1 MTRTWRIGW
10 KILLPLALLLVLLAL
25 VFVLSLSRGES
36 AFKLAVL
43 VGIFLPLLL
52 ILIGSL
58 RRRVVLDDRGVQV
71 VRLFDVKS
79 FTWNE
84 LTSLEAA
91 SVRGRAFITLC
102 AGDEFAILSNSYG
115 DFNGLVRALV
125 ERLPEAGVSEE
136 AKRLLDRKDSVMA
149 GAFPL
154 WFGVVALVYILWH
167 MLAGQG

>member
-58 RRRVVLDDRGVQV
+58 RRRVVLDDQGVQV
-71 VRLFDVKS
+71 VRLFDVKT

-102 AGDEFAILSNSYG
+102 AGDDFAILSNSYG
-115 DFNGLVRALV
+115 DFNGLVRALA
-125 ERLPEAGVSEE
+125 ERMPKEGISEE
-136 AKRLLDRKDSVMA
+136 AKRLLERKDSVMA

-154 WFGVVALVYILWH
+154 WFGVVAVAYILWH
-167 MLAGQG
+167 LLVGTG